1 MLCLSGLE
9 LYSCWLAP
17 NIVGNETNNH
27 FRPCFG
33 LRRLRTRCV
42 HFPRLSFSVASFS
55 YDFAWIFWQFACL
68 SHTVSHF
75 SRFACFFRFVSDPGF
90 VLLFRV

>member
-1 MLCLSGLE
+1 MLCLSGFE
-9 LYSCWLAP
+9 LYSHWLAA

-27 FRPCFG
+27 FRSTAV
-33 LRRLRTRCV
+33 TRCV
-42 HFPRLSFSVASFS
+42 HFACLRFSVVSFI
-55 YDFAWIFWQFACL
+55 YDFAWIFWQFARL
-68 SHTVSHF
+68 SHF

>member
-9 LYSCWLAP
+9 LYSRWLAP

-33 LRRLRTRCV
+33 LRRLPVAFTFLASASV
-42 HFPRLSFSVASFS
+42 SLLLFMTSPGFSGSFAR
-55 YDFAWIFWQFACL
+55 L
-68 SHTVSHF
+68 SHTVTHF
-75 SRFACFFRFVSDPGF
+75 SRFACFFRCVSDPGF

>member
-1 MLCLSGLE
+1 MLSRGLE
-9 LYSCWLAP
+9 LYSCWVAL

-33 LRRLRTRCV
+33 LRRLRYV
-42 HFPRLSFSVASFS
+42 HFACLSGFSVASFI
-55 YDFAWIFWQFACL
+55 YDFVLIFWQFARL
-68 SHTVSHF
+68 SHF

-90 VLLFRV
+90 VSLFRV